1 MGLMVFLIIQK
12 PFLHIDEWFTMGL
25 LNIPFRGM
33 VFVTA
38 KDVHPPLYYFIVMVP
53 VRILNILN
61 IKYNLIFVMKIM
73 SVIPYA
79 ILLLIS
85 LFKIRKD
92 HGWLAG
98 GLFAFTVIAMSSF
111 FTDYSIARMYPW
123 GMLFLVLS
131 YIFAGEILKESKLKY
146 WILLA
151 FFSVCGAYTHYFVAV
166 GSVVLYFLLFLYY
179 LINNRSELKNWL
191 ISTVCGIICFL
202 PWSLI
207 LWDQMKEVHGSYWI
221 PEITLNTLIE
231 FMGFVSAITSEFALN
246 IIFTVLFIVAFIVLL
261 VQYRKSPK
269 ENEFPLLGFL
279 VFLGTLVF
287 GVVVSMVFK
296 PILVDRYLLPSI
308 GLVWLGFSVFISKY
322 DFKKVILPL
331 VIVLLVIGAFNIYE
345 QTLEIDKNH
354 DALVKNQ
361 EFLESINN
369 NDSVVI
375 IDGMVKYVH
384 FHDQLNETIV
394 FGGFSVDEHKNAKDF
409 AKYFDNKTYRFCIPD
424 DFDTYKN
431 KTVYFAI
438 RKGSDIDLPPYVSY
452 KKVGKVENCIF
463 YKLTYHP
470 DEYQPKNN
478 NESK

>member
-12 PFLHIDEWFTMGL
+12 PFLHIDEWFTRGL

-53 VRILNILN
+53 VRILNILHVQ
-61 IKYNLIFVMKIM
+61 YDLIFVMKIM
-73 SVIPYA
+73 SVVPYA

-92 HGWLAG
+92 YGWLAG
-98 GLFAFTVIAMSSF
+98 GLFAFTVITMCSF

-151 FFSVCGAYTHYFVAV
+151 VFSVCGAYTHYFVAV
-166 GSVVLYFLLFLYY
+166 GSIVIYFLLFLYF
-179 LINNRSELKNWL
+179 LIKDKSQLKYWL
-191 ISTVCGIICFL
+191 ISTVFGIVCYL
-202 PWSLI
+202 PWMKI
-207 LWDQMKEVHGSYWI
+207 LLRQMKDVHGSYWI
-221 PEITLNTLIE
+221 PDVTVNTLLE
-231 FMGFVSAITSEFALN
+231 FIGSVFANTSELTLS
-246 IIFTVLFIVAFIVLL
+246 IIFTLLFIIAFVVIVI
-261 VQYRKSPK
+261 QYKKSP
-269 ENEFPLLGFL
+269 EDNEFPLLGFL
-279 VFLGTLVF
+279 VFLGTLTF

-296 PILVDRYLLPSI
+296 PILVDRYLVPSI
-308 GLVWLGFSVFISKY
+308 GLVWLGFSIFISKY
-322 DFKKVILPL
+322 DFKKVILPIF
-331 VIVLLVIGAFNIYE
+331 IVLLVISAFNIYE
-345 QTLEIDKNH
+345 QTMEINENH
-354 DALVKNQ
+354 EYLIKDQK
-361 EFLESINN
+361 FLESINN

-375 IDGMVKYVH
+375 IDGMVKFVH
-384 FHDQLNETIV
+384 FYGQLDKAV
-394 FGGFSVDEHKNAKDF
+394 VYAGFSVDEHKNEKDF
-409 AKYFDNKTYRFCIPD
+409 AKYFDNKTSRFCIPD

-431 KTVYFAI
+431 KTIYFAI
-438 RKGSDIDLPPYVSY
+438 RKGSDIDLPSYVSY
-452 KKVGKVENCIF
+452 KKVGKIENCVF

-478 NESK
+478 NESN